1 VKVVSKGLTALTIDV
16 GIKEVRLMT
25 TIEKRMRRSLR
36 LNAQR

>member
-1 VKVVSKGLTALTIDV
+1 VKVVNKGLTALTIDV